1 MMKKTAAGAARVV
14 LTTAAV
20 TAAAAKRRRNTARR
34 AVTAPARLVTK
45 DKQRKLVRQT
55 AATRNAA
62 VTDVRVR
69 KPALT
74 GARLTAVKAA
84 AATSARPVT
93 MTIVTTGR
101 RSVFR
106 PMPPAQLITTTA
118 QANVLTGPV
127 TVITTKMATVVNTLT
142 VWPHRS
148 ASRPT
153 VIVPAPTAAASAPL
167 GIVIPDTISPETA
180 AKKMFMSSAEKVLWA
195 L

>member
-1 MMKKTAAGAARVV
+1 MKKTAAGAARVV
-14 LTTAAV
+14 LITAAV

-34 AVTAPARLVTK
+34 VVTAPARLVTK

-74 GARLTAVKAA
+74 DARLTAVRVAA
-84 AATSARPVT
+84 VTSARPVT

-106 PMPPAQLITTTA
+106 PMPPAQVTSATA
-118 QANVLTGPV
+118 RVNVRPGLV
-127 TVITTKMATVVNTLT
+127 TRDTINPAT
-142 VWPHRS
+142 
-148 ASRPT
+148 
-153 VIVPAPTAAASAPL
+153 AASAPPPART
-167 GIVIPDTISPETA
+167 VSPVNRPIRLIQQVPVRPA
-180 AKKMFMSSAEKVLWA
+180 A
-195 L
+195 